1 MKNENVDVMELYHL
15 HLTNKKPI
23 QNESIKVYTIKE
35 KRLYWDMQNIENNV
49 DYMKIDNRN
58 LDSLFHFFSLL
69 K

>member
-1 MKNENVDVMELYHL
+1 MKNENVDGCELYHL

-23 QNESIKVYTIKE
+23 QNELIKAYTIKE
-35 KRLYWDMQNIENNV
+35 KRLYCDMQNIGNNV

-58 LDSLFHFFSLL
+58 LDSLFHFYSLL